1 MINSKS
7 TATLFG
13 QVICQ
18 QDWHLQ
24 VLDLRNMFC
33 KRKYVELAWAP
44 HLTTKPRMTTLQQVA
59 LYEEVMD

>member
-24 VLDLRNMFC
+24 SLDLRSMFC
-33 KRKYVELAWAP
+33 KRKYLELAWAP
-44 HLTTKPRMTTLQQVA
+44 HFETMPTKNTLQQVA